1 VADVSVGFVIVES
14 EGRGLGALAQRAG
27 LPVAGVIP
35 VSGLGGLDRGRP
47 APEMLAVD
55 LRGQSSFPAELVAFK
70 RRHPRTGVMIVVDEL
85 DPSVMLEGMRAG
97 VTEVVPEPVSVDAL
111 VAAFG
116 RLSGQVMPAGVDG
129 RSLLFV
135 GAKGGVGTTTV
146 AVNVALAMATT
157 RRGGVLLVD
166 LHLSG
171 PGDAAI
177 FLGVEPH
184 FSIIDAL
191 ENVNRLDGAF
201 LRSLVVRSK
210 GGLDVL
216 AAPPLALARVAT
228 PQEIRTLAER
238 LTANYDVV
246 VFDVS
251 HSDFGVVDAVEP
263 VAAVTLV
270 LNQELPTV
278 RRATQLATLLRQRH
292 GKDRVGTV
300 VSRYDPRAEI
310 GQEDIE
316 RVVGLPVRSVL
327 PSDYR
332 RAVMAANAGRPL
344 VSEGGTR
351 LASALQELARRLDPG
366 VSRAAA
372 AAAPRTARRA
382 GGLF

>member
-1 VADVSVGFVIVES
+1 
-14 EGRGLGALAQRAG
+14 
-27 LPVAGVIP
+27 
-35 VSGLGGLDRGRP
+35 
-47 APEMLAVD
+47 
-55 LRGQSSFPAELVAFK
+55 
-70 RRHPRTGVMIVVDEL
+70 
-85 DPSVMLEGMRAG
+85 MRAG

-166 LHLSG
+166 LHLAG